1 MKLTVRNKLFLG
13 FGLVLA
19 IMFIV
24 SINTY
29 VQIGQTTTIQN
40 RVIELRQPTVQAGMQ
55 LTNGI
60 NLSLAGLRGYM
71 ILGDDP
77 TKASLFKT
85 ERARGWSEIDA
96 ALDEFRE
103 FSKGW
108 TVPANVARL
117 RKMEALVEE
126 FRAAQQ
132 EVEDISHTDA
142 NIPSFYMLLTEA
154 APRASKVLA
163 AITALIDEE
172 STLPATDERKKLL
185 KLMADSRGSFA
196 IGLANIR
203 AYLLS
208 GDSKF
213 KDTFEAKWKV
223 NQTRAKQI
231 EAVASLFNA
240 KQRKAWQEYQS
251 IRQEFAPLPLKM
263 FASRASKEWNLAN
276 YWLGSKAAPKA
287 KAIMGILDEMRASQN
302 KLSADDTEL
311 LAEKSAWMK
320 IILVIASLI
329 ALLVGAT
336 IAIVISR
343 MITVP
348 LSKAVAYAKVL
359 ATGDLT
365 TPPLEKS
372 NDDELGELTDSM
384 NELSNK
390 LGNVIQQVH
399 SSTAILSTAAVQL
412 SGTALLTDEGMAKQQ
427 LEVEQVA
434 TAMNE
439 MTATVQEVAQNANEA
454 AASTSHADKE
464 TGSGSALM
472 KQNSD
477 SIHRL
482 AQRIEQATSTINKLG
497 EDTQGVDEVV
507 GVINGIAE
515 QTNLL
520 ALNAAIEAARAGE
533 QGRGFAVVADEVRTL
548 ASRTQQST
556 VEIRTM
562 LDRLKAGAAEAV
574 QVMEEGHKQ
583 AQESVESANAATASL
598 DVISQAVATIN
609 DMNTQIA
616 AASEEQSAVAEEMN
630 RSIVQISTEAETTSH
645 SARETGSAA
654 QQVNELAALLQEL
667 VANFK
672 VELGGNS

>member
-77 TKASLFKT
+77 AKASLFKA

-154 APRASKVLA
+154 APRAGKVLA

-172 STLPATDERKKLL
+172 STLAATDERKKLL

-464 TGSGSALM
+464 TASGSALM

>member
-1 MKLTVRNKLFLG
+1 MTLTVRNKLFLG

-24 SINTY
+24 SANTY
-29 VQIGQTTTIQN
+29 IQIGQTTDIQN

-71 ILGDDP
+71 ILGGDP
-77 TKASLFKT
+77 AKATIFKN
-85 ERARGWSEIDA
+85 ERARGWQEIDE
-96 ALDEFRE
+96 ALDKFRE

-108 TVPANVARL
+108 TVPANVDRL
-117 RKMEALVEE
+117 HRMETLVEE

-132 EVEDISHTDA
+132 EVEEISHTDA
-142 NIPSFYMLLTEA
+142 NVPSFNMLLTEA
-154 APRASKVLA
+154 APRAGKVLA

-172 STLPATDERKKLL
+172 STLPATDERKQLL

-208 GDSKF
+208 GDTKF
-213 KDTFEAKWKV
+213 KENFEARWKV
-223 NQTRAKQI
+223 NQARAQQI
-231 EAVASLFNA
+231 DGMSYLLTPA
-240 KQRKAWQEYQS
+240 QQQAWQDYQH
-251 IRQEFAPLPLKM
+251 IRSEFAPLPPKM

-276 YWLGSKAAPKA
+276 HWLGTKAAPKA
-287 KAIMGILDEMRASQN
+287 KAIMSILSEMRVSQD
-302 KLSADDTEL
+302 KLSANDTTL
-311 LAEKSAWMK
+311 LEEKSATMK
-320 IILVIASLI
+320 VILVVASLI
-329 ALLVGAT
+329 ALVVGT
-336 IAIVISR
+336 IIAIVIAR

-348 LSKAVAYAKVL
+348 LSKTVDYAKVL

-365 TPPLEKS
+365 APPLEKS
-372 NDDELGELTDSM
+372 ADDELGELTDAM
-384 NELSNK
+384 NSLSNK
-390 LGNVIQQVH
+390 LGNVIQMIH
-399 SSTAILSTAAVQL
+399 SSTAILSSAATQL
-412 SGTALLTDEGMAKQQ
+412 SGTAKLTDEGVANQQ
-427 LEVEQVA
+427 RELEQVA

-439 MTATVQEVAQNANEA
+439 MSATVQEVAQNANVA
-454 AASTSHADKE
+454 AASTAEADNE
-464 TGSGSALM
+464 TNSGSALM
-472 KQNSD
+472 KQNRD

-482 AQRIEQATSTINKLG
+482 AQRIEEATTTINQLG
-497 EDTQGVDEVV
+497 QDTQGVDEVV

-562 LDRLKAGAAEAV
+562 LDRLKAGAANAV
-574 QVMEEGHKQ
+574 EVMEEGHRQ
-583 AQESVESANAATASL
+583 AQESVESANAASNSLAS
-598 DVISQAVATIN
+598 ISQAVASIN

-616 AASEEQSAVAEEMN
+616 TASEEQGAVTDEMN
-630 RSIVQISTEAETTSH
+630 RSIVQISSQAENTAN
-645 SARETGSAA
+645 SARETGAAA
-654 QQVNELAALLQEL
+654 QEVNDLAAQLQEL
-667 VANFK
+667 VAKFK
-672 VELGGNS
+672 VELSGR

>member
-29 VQIGQTTTIQN
+29 IQIGQTTTIQN

-71 ILGDDP
+71 ILGGDP
-77 TKASLFKT
+77 DKATIFKA
-85 ERARGWSEIDA
+85 ERARGWQEIDA
-96 ALDEFRE
+96 ALGQFDK

-108 TVPANVARL
+108 TVPTNVERL
-117 RKMEALVEE
+117 RNMEALVEE
-126 FRAAQQ
+126 FRTAQQ
-132 EVEDISHTDA
+132 EVEDISHTNA
-142 NIPSFYMLLTEA
+142 NVPAFNMLLTEA
-154 APRASKVLA
+154 APRAGKVLA

-208 GDSKF
+208 GDTKF
-213 KDTFEAKWKV
+213 KENFEAKWQV

-231 EAVASLFNA
+231 ETMASLFNA

-251 IRQEFAPLPLKM
+251 IRQEFAPLPPKM

-287 KAIMGILDEMRASQN
+287 KAIMAILSEMRASQD

-311 LAEKSAWMK
+311 LAEKSTAMK
-320 IILVIASLI
+320 TILVTASLI
-329 ALLVGAT
+329 ALAVGVI
-336 IAIVISR
+336 IALVISR
-343 MITVP
+343 MITIP
-348 LSKAVAYAKVL
+348 LSKAVNYAKIL

-365 TPPLEKS
+365 TPPLES
-372 NDDELGELTDSM
+372 TSDDELGELTDAM

-390 LGNVIQQVH
+390 LGNVIQMIH

-412 SGTALLTDEGMAKQQ
+412 SGTAELTDQGMAKQA

-439 MTATVQEVAQNANEA
+439 MTATVQEVAQNATEA
-454 AASTSHADKE
+454 ATSTSHADNE
-464 TGSGSALM
+464 TASGTALM

-482 AQRIEQATSTINKLG
+482 AQRIEQATVTINKLG
-497 EDTQGVDEVV
+497 NDTQGVDEVV

-562 LDRLKAGAAEAV
+562 LDHLKAGAVDAV
-574 QVMEEGHKQ
+574 RVMEEGHQQ
-583 AQESVESANAATASL
+583 AQESVESANAATKSL
-598 DVISQAVATIN
+598 SAISEAVAVIN

-616 AASEEQSAVAEEMN
+616 TASEEQSAVAEEMN
-630 RSIVQISTEAETTSH
+630 RSIVQISTEAETTAH

-654 QQVNELAALLQEL
+654 QEVNDLAAQLQEL
-667 VANFK
+667 VSKFK
-672 VELGGNS
+672 VELSSH